1 MIISPPFLREKAATQ
16 SDADW
21 IEAMMP
27 VNSRRGYPLNA
38 SASWHGGI
46 HILHTDT
53 VATPEKVRAI
63 ADGKVV
69 SFRKPAPPEKRDQ
82 FPLKYAPVRGTDDGY
97 VLLKHETEIGSGKDG
112 KVVFYSLYMHL
123 KFLEAEIKADAK
135 IYRKDP
141 LGSCGM
147 TDGQNEFHFQIY
159 CDDENV
165 RKLTGRKTE
174 ELDITKDGRTDAVYG
189 DIHFYLP
196 AGTKCY
202 DKAPADNSTSLTGL
216 SELYTSSAPLYVSMT
231 LAQGSCTMVTRQKNT
246 QIEGKYDLLGE
257 PLVNADGVDYEYNLY
272 NTAMRNFKESPS
284 AGFELLRFGRVIN
297 TEHETLVP
305 ADAPL
310 WMTVNYPGG
319 SGVVNLAVSGIKK
332 FSDADFPHWTGWLL
346 VDDDNDTHSQCNS
359 AIIRKLQEAGQYE
372 AQSNRLICRLPFEWE
387 KSTIDARYKWLM
399 TGLPWEQCTPE
410 KTAIWTVPGTQ
421 EKKDR
426 VLMSEEDYDKF
437 KQHAEA
443 LCFDSGSLGSGKI
456 WHFNP
461 IQFINHLR
469 TCGWLSHEELSS
481 MIPRKYH
488 EGYPSKPVN
497 VTVPW
502 ATSFGRWEKYVK
514 DFNKTC
520 NKYNI
525 ISPLRRSAFLGQIYI
540 ETGMLRTM
548 TEGGKGQKNSKGKF
562 VSPAAE
568 YYQPFYGRGFMQLTW
583 SQNFDDY
590 RKFRTKEKLPDEPSG
605 YVYDDSR
612 ITNLS
617 EHYWADPRKTV
628 VDKHTHEKRTVI
640 DDNLLK
646 KWYPRYDPKII
657 AEDSFCSTD
666 SAGFYWV
673 SKHHSH
679 ELNINR
685 VPDNGI
691 TSESIGRCSVLV
703 NGGGYGY
710 FERQAYTR
718 YAFYYL
724 NDAVTTDTKETVE
737 VHKGRSTVKINID
750 YTRQCK

>member
-1 MIISPPFLREKAATQ
+1 MIISPPFLREKDASQ
-16 SDADW
+16 SDTDW
-21 IEAMMP
+21 VEAMMP
-27 VNSRRGYPLNA
+27 VNPRRGYPLNA
-38 SASWHGGI
+38 SESWHGGI
-46 HILHTDT
+46 HISHTDT
-53 VATPEKVRAI
+53 GTTPEKVRAI
-63 ADGKVV
+63 ADGTVV
-69 SFRKPAPPEKRDQ
+69 SFRKPSPAEKRDQ
-82 FPLKYAPVRGTDDGY
+82 FPLKYAAVRGTDDGY
-97 VLLKHETEIGSGKDG
+97 VLLKHETEIGSGENG

-123 KFLEAEIKADAK
+123 KFLEAEVKADAR

-141 LGSCGM
+141 IGSCGM
-147 TDGQNEFHFQIY
+147 TDGQNEFHFQVF
-159 CDDENV
+159 CDDDNIS
-165 RKLTGRKTE
+165 KLTGRKTE
-174 ELDITKDGRTDAVYG
+174 ELDVSKDGRTDAVYG

-196 AGTKCY
+196 AGTTFY
-202 DKAPADNSTSLTGL
+202 DKAPAENSTSTAGL
-216 SELYTSSAPLYVSMT
+216 SELYTSNAPLYVSMT

-246 QIEGKYDLLGE
+246 QTDGMYEPLGE
-257 PLVNADGVDYEYNLY
+257 PLVNADGEDYEYNLY
-272 NTAMRNFKESPS
+272 KTAMRNYKESPS

-297 TEHETLVP
+297 TDHETLVP

-310 WMTVNYPGG
+310 WMTVSYPGG
-319 SGVVNLAVSGIKK
+319 TGVVNLAAPGIKK
-332 FSDADFPHWTGWLL
+332 FSDADFPHWTGWRL

-359 AIIRKLQEAGQYE
+359 AIIRKLQEEGSYETQAG
-372 AQSNRLICRLPFEWE
+372 RLICRLPFEWE
-387 KSTIDARYKWLM
+387 KSTLDARYEWLM

-421 EKKDR
+421 ETKDR
-426 VLMSEEDYDKF
+426 VLMSKEDYCKF

-443 LCFDSGSLGSGKI
+443 LCFDSGELSSGRF

-461 IQFINHLR
+461 TKFISHLR
-469 TCGWLSHEELSS
+469 TCGWLSHEEVSS
-481 MIPRKYH
+481 MIPRKYY

-502 ATSFGRWEKYVK
+502 ATSFGRWEKYAK
-514 DFNKTC
+514 DFNNIC

-583 SQNFDDY
+583 PQNFDDY
-590 RKFRTKEKLPDEPSG
+590 RGFRTKNKLPDESSQ

-612 ITNLS
+612 ITNAS

-628 VDKHTHEKRTVI
+628 VDKRTREKHTII
-640 DDNLLK
+640 DDDLLK

-657 AEDSFCSTD
+657 AEDSFCATD

-679 ELNINR
+679 EVNINR

-724 NDAVTTDTKETVE
+724 NDAVITDTKEIVE
-737 VHKGRSTVKINID
+737 VQKGSSTVKITVD
-750 YTRQCK
+750 YTKQCK